1 MSVEEEKIAMEL
13 FLLARKARVFPLVT
27 CAMLACGCQNGVH
40 SPIAPSLT
48 SAASPAESTSSVV
61 MPGDEFTT
69 QDAPV
74 SYPMYEV
81 TAAAASSSGYS
92 GTCTVSNTHTG
103 SIRVKVDGRGVA
115 YSLIQFNIVDVSDPS
130 LLRTTEYVDVNQQ
143 GAFKTNWQPIEAGVF
158 PAGHDLQCWLTNSAN
173 TTIVLARTISSFPAP

>member
-74 SYPMYEV
+74 SYPLNEE
-81 TAAAASSSGYS
+81 TATASSASGYS
-92 GTCTVSNTHTG
+92 GTCTVSTGHTG
-103 SIRVKVDGRGVA
+103 GFRVKVDGRGVA
-115 YSLIQFNIVDVSDPS
+115 YSLIEFNVVDVTDP
-130 LLRTTEYVDVNQQ
+130 LQLRTSEFIDVNQQ
-143 GAFKTNWQPIEAGVF
+143 GAFRANWQAIEPWYF
-158 PAGHDLQCWLTNSAN
+158 PAGHDLECRLTSTVNGS
-173 TTIVLARTISSFPAP
+173 TLARSTTFAAP

>member
-1 MSVEEEKIAMEL
+1 MEL

-74 SYPMYEV
+74 SYPINEV
-81 TAAAASSSGYS
+81 IANGSSSGYS

-103 SIRVKVDGRGVA
+103 AIRVKVDGRGLA
-115 YSLIQFNIVDVSDPS
+115 YSLVVFNVVDLSDP
-130 LLRTTEYVDVNQQ
+130 LHLRTTEYVDVNQQ
-143 GAFKTNWQPIEAGVF
+143 GTFRTNWRAINAGVF
-158 PAGHDLQCWLTNSAN
+158 PAGHDLQCWLTSSVNLS
-173 TTIVLARTISSFPAP
+173 TLASSTSTFPAP

>member
-13 FLLARKARVFPLVT
+13 FLLARKARVFALIT
-27 CAMLACGCQNGVH
+27 CAMLASGCQNGVH

-74 SYPMYEV
+74 SYPINEV
-81 TAAAASSSGYS
+81 TAATGSSSGYS
-92 GTCTVSNTHTG
+92 GTCTVSNSHTG
-103 SIRVKVDGRGVA
+103 SIRVKVDGQGLA
-115 YSLIQFNIVDVSDPS
+115 YTLIVFNVVDLSDP
-130 LLRTTEYVDVNQQ
+130 LQLRTTEYVDVNQQ
-143 GAFKTNWQPIEAGVF
+143 GTFRTNWQSIAPGLFTV
-158 PAGHDLQCWLTNSAN
+158 GGNLQCWLTSSV
-173 TTIVLARTISSFPAP
+173 TGSTLASSNAFPAP